1 MHLKQEYRYEQV
13 IKKSKFIACLKPV
26 KTEEE
31 ARNYIES
38 IRKEFNDATH
48 VCTAFIIGKDRT
60 IQRSSDNGEPAGSAG
75 VPMLQ
80 ALLNSEVDDVCA
92 CVVRYFGGIKLG
104 VGGLVRAYSSSV
116 VSALNEA
123 DKTIDVVFRQYTIT
137 YPYEMSGTLE
147 NYLRRNT
154 IIKDFLYTE
163 NVTCLFETDR
173 DICKDIQ
180 NITSGKIQPEYVK
193 DVTVQKDI

>member
-13 IKKSKFIACLKPV
+13 IKKSRFIACLKTV

-38 IRKEFNDATH
+38 IRREFNDASH
-48 VCTAFIIGKDRT
+48 VCTAFIIGNA

-80 ALLNSEVDDVCA
+80 ALINSEVEDVCA

-116 VSALNEA
+116 VSALEA
-123 DKTIDVVFRQYTIT
+123 AEKTVDVIYKQYTIT
-137 YPYEMSGTLE
+137 YPYEMSGSLE
-147 NYLRRNT
+147 SWLRRNT
-154 IIKDFLYTE
+154 IVKDFLYEE

-173 DICKDIQ
+173 DVIKDIQ
-180 NITSGKIQPEYVK
+180 DITSGKIMPEYIK
-193 DVTVQKDI
+193 DVIVQKDI

>member
-1 MHLKQEYRYEQV
+1 MHLKQEYRFEQT
-13 IKKSKFIACLKPV
+13 IKKSRFIACLKPV
-26 KTEEE
+26 KNEEE
-31 ARNYIES
+31 ARTYIDL
-38 IRKEFNDATH
+38 IRKEFNDASH
-48 VCTAFIIGKDRT
+48 VCTAFVYGENNI

-80 ALLNSEVDDVCA
+80 ALLNSEIQDVCA

-116 VSALNEA
+116 SLALEKA
-123 DKTIDVVFRQYTIT
+123 EKTKDVLYKQYTIT

-147 NYLRRNT
+147 SYLRRNT
-154 IIKDFLYTE
+154 SIKDFLYDE

-173 DICKDIQ
+173 DILKDIQ
-180 NITSGKIQPEYVK
+180 DITSGSIIPEYIK
-193 DVTVQKDI
+193 DVIRQEEI

>member
-31 ARNYIES
+31 ARSYIES
-38 IRKEFNDATH
+38 IRREFNDSSH
-48 VCTAFIIGKDRT
+48 VCTAFIIGKERT

-116 VSALNEA
+116 ATALNEA
-123 DKTIDVVFRQYTIT
+123 DKTIDVVYHQYTIT
-137 YPYEMSGTLE
+137 YPYEMSGSLE
-147 NYLRRNT
+147 SYLRRNT
-154 IIKDFLYTE
+154 IIKDFLYEE

-173 DICKDIQ
+173 DILKDIQ
-180 NITSGKIQPEYVK
+180 NITSGKILPEYIK
-193 DVTVQKDI
+193 DVITEKDL